1 VSTQTVEPRLLRPAP
16 GETFRRAQAGGATGN
31 LLSKA
36 PPADGPA
43 ERASS
48 SAVRQHAMEFT
59 PTGDMYVLMTVCGA
73 FVAAFL
79 LSLLPLARKTRM
91 RLVFAGPVGAVA
103 GILFGAPGGL
113 DGVFWTIV
121 AGYGVLA
128 WSGGLAVGY
137 LVHRGFTR
145 VRAARCGRGC
155 LDWSPCAD

>member
-1 VSTQTVEPRLLRPAP
+1 
-16 GETFRRAQAGGATGN
+16 
-31 LLSKA
+31 
-36 PPADGPA
+36 
-43 ERASS
+43 
-48 SAVRQHAMEFT
+48 MEFT
-59 PTGDMYVLMTVCGA
+59 PTGDIYVLITVCGA

-155 LDWSPCAD
+155 LDWSRCAD

>member
-1 VSTQTVEPRLLRPAP
+1 
-16 GETFRRAQAGGATGN
+16 
-31 LLSKA
+31 
-36 PPADGPA
+36 
-43 ERASS
+43 
-48 SAVRQHAMEFT
+48 MEFT
-59 PTGDMYVLMTVCGA
+59 PTGDIYVLITVCGA

-137 LVHRGFTR
+137 LVHRGFHPSSSGSLR
-145 VRAARCGRGC
+145 SRLSRLVSLR
-155 LDWSPCAD
+155 